1 MSLMCDVLELSRS
14 GYYASLG
21 REPSKRALE
30 NAEIVV
36 EIQEVHKASRGTY
49 GSPRMHVELQ
59 ARDFPVGRHR
69 VARLMRENGITA
81 RFKRP
86 FRRTTDSS
94 HSLAVAANHLNRNF
108 EVDGPDKAWVTDIT
122 YVWTEQG
129 WLYLAIVLDL
139 FSRRVIGW
147 SMAEHMRTELVL
159 GALDMALGQR
169 VPSSALTHHSDRGS
183 QYASH
188 AYREALDAQ
197 GIQCSMSRKGNC
209 WDNAVAES
217 FFGTLKTEL
226 VHRTR
231 WLTRLAARTA
241 IFEYIEVFY
250 NRQRRHS
257 HLDYM
262 SPVEYENLHESAL
275 KQAA

>member
-1 MSLMCDVLELSRS
+1 MVMCKALEVSRS
-14 GYYASLG
+14 GYYASIG
-21 REPSKRALE
+21 REPSKRAREDAQILE
-30 NAEIVV
+30 
-36 EIQEVHKASRGTY
+36 EIQDAYAESRGTY
-49 GSPRMHVELQ
+49 GSPRIHVELQ
-59 ARDFPVGRHR
+59 ARDFQVGRHR

-86 FRRTTDSS
+86 FRRTTDSD
-94 HSLAVAANHLNRNF
+94 HSLAVAANHLDRNF
-108 EVDGPDKAWVTDIT
+108 TVDGPDKAWVTDIT

-139 FSRRVIGW
+139 FSRRVVGW
-147 SMAEHMRTELVL
+147 SMAEHLRTDLVL
-159 GALDMALGQR
+159 GALNMALGQR
-169 VPSSALTHHSDRGS
+169 VPSSALIHHSDRGC

-188 AYREALDAQ
+188 AYRDILAKH

-250 NRQRRHS
+250 NRKRRHS
-257 HLDYM
+257 HLDYI
-262 SPVEYENLHESAL
+262 SPVNYETLHESGHEL
-275 KQAA
+275 AA

>member
-1 MSLMCDVLELSRS
+1 MTVMCEALEISRS

-21 REPSKRALE
+21 REPSRRAKE
-30 NAEIVV
+30 DAELVA
-36 EIQEVHKASRGTY
+36 EIQEVHRASRGTY

-59 ARDFPVGRHR
+59 AREFRVGRHR

-94 HSLAVAANHLNRNF
+94 HSLAVAPNHLDRNF
-108 EVDGPDKAWVTDIT
+108 TVDAPDKAWTTDIT

-129 WLYLAIVLDL
+129 WLYLAVVLDL

-147 SMAEHMRTELVL
+147 SMAEHLRTELVL
-159 GALDMALGQR
+159 AALGMALGHR
-169 VPSSALTHHSDRGS
+169 VPSHDLIHHSDRGC

-188 AYREALDAQ
+188 AYRDALATH
-197 GIQCSMSRKGNC
+197 GIKCSMSRKGNC
-209 WDNAVAES
+209 WDNAVVES

-231 WLTRLAARTA
+231 WKTRLAARTA

-250 NRQRRHS
+250 NRKRRHS
-257 HLDYM
+257 HLGYM
-262 SPVEYENLHESAL
+262 SPVNYETLRDSGHEM
-275 KQAA
+275 AA